1 MADRDHA
8 ATYRGTANRSAP
20 GARSGTG
27 RPGRSRATTPT
38 SPRWRTPPTRGST
51 GGRAVPDPDVVPL
64 PPTCKTMRVDAGTVT
79 FSGTGDRQDRP
90 GDGRGHSGDYDGPVV
105 DQGQAVV
112 GRHGTWQ
119 VPIGTGDLDH
129 LYVEVDIEPT
139 SMQHE
144 LSGGGRM
151 RFPLEVR

>member
-1 MADRDHA
+1 M
-8 ATYRGTANRSAP
+8 
-20 GARSGTG
+20 
-27 RPGRSRATTPT
+27 
-38 SPRWRTPPTRGST
+38 
-51 GGRAVPDPDVVPL
+51 
-64 PPTCKTMRVDAGTVT
+64 T
-79 FSGTGDRQDRP
+79 FSGTGDPP
-90 GDGRGHSGDYDGPVV
+90 GTVQATVVAHSGDYDGPVV

-151 RFPLEVR
+151 RFPPRSADRGRTASQQHSPRTGRAQIARRR